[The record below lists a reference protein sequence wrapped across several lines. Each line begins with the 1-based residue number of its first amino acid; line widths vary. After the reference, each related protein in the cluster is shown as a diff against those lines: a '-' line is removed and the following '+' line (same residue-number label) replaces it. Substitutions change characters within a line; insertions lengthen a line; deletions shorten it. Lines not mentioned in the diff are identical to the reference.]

1 MLCEQSAEF
10 WNSKLH
16 RADHNQVSM
25 HHGRVNF
32 IVGSQIMQRSIPYPV
47 QMAALLI
54 GYVSL
59 LGMLVWVFQ

>member
-1 MLCEQSAEF
+1 
-10 WNSKLH
+10 
-16 RADHNQVSM
+16 M
-25 HHGRVNF
+25 HHGHVNF